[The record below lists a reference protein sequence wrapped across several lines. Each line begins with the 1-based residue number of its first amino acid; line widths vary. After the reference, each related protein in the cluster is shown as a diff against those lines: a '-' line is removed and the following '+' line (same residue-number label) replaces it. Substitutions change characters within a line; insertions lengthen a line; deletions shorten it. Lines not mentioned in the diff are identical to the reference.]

1 MSTEIKAVEARRQE
15 LLGQL
20 NTAESV
26 LRAGLHAH
34 GLCQIARAHL
44 ERAMAHLAEAYIAI
58 NEVNRA
64 RTVQRLV
71 DDLVRVEQVVEDAR
85 RRKFLHI

>member
-1 MSTEIKAVEARRQE
+1 MTSEIKVVEARRQE

-20 NTAESV
+20 NSAESA

-44 ERAMAHLAEAYIAI
+44 ERAMAHLCEAYIAI
-58 NEVNRA
+58 NEINRA

-71 DDLVRVEQVVEDAR
+71 DDLVRVEQVVEEAQR
-85 RRKFLHI
+85 RQVLHR

>member
-1 MSTEIKAVEARRQE
+1 MSTGINAVEARRQE

-20 NTAESV
+20 NAAESA

-34 GLCQIARAHL
+34 GLGQIARAHL

-58 NEVNRA
+58 NEISRA

-71 DDLVRVEQVVEDAR
+71 DDLVRVEQVVEEAQR
-85 RRKFLHI
+85 RQFLRL